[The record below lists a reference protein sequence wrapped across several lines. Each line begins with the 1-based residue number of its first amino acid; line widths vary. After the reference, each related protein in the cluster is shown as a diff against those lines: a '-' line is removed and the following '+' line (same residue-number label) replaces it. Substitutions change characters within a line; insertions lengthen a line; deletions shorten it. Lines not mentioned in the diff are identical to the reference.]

1 MARTADP
8 EQLTGEVI
16 QLGTVA
22 SVDHGSATCTVE
34 IGDLTTGALPW
45 LAQRAGGVKVWSPPS
60 IGEQCVVFC
69 PEGDLAGGI
78 VLPGLWSD
86 ANPAPTTLR
95 DVVMMEM
102 PDGAVIAYDHRR
114 QSLNVVL
121 PEGGTAT
128 LVAPGGAT
136 ITGDV
141 TINGNL
147 SISGKAEAS
156 EDVVGAGISLKG
168 HKHRDVA
175 AGSAQSGAPVA

>member
-22 SVDHGSATCTVE
+22 SVDHGAATCTVE
-34 IGDLTTGALPW
+34 IGDLTTGDLPW
-45 LAQRAGGVKVWSPPS
+45 LAQRAGRVKVWSPPS

-78 VLPGLWSD
+78 VLLGIWSD
-86 ANPAPTTLR
+86 ANPAPSTLP
-95 DVVMMEM
+95 DVVLIEM
-102 PDGAVIAYDHRR
+102 PDGAVIGYDHRTH
-114 QSLNVVL
+114 SLNVVL

-136 ITGDV
+136 IKGDV
-141 TINGNL
+141 TIEGNL
-147 SISGKAEAS
+147 SIAGKAEAS
-156 EDVVGAGISLKG
+156 EDVIGGGISLKS
-168 HKHRDVA
+168 HKHTGVA
-175 AGSAQSGAPVA
+175 AGGAQSEPPV

>member
-22 SVDHGSATCTVE
+22 SVDHGAATCTVE
-34 IGDLTTGALPW
+34 IGDLVTGDLPW
-45 LAQRAGGVKVWSPPS
+45 LAQRAGAVKVWSPPS
-60 IGEQCVVFC
+60 IGEQCVVFS

-78 VLPGLWSD
+78 VLLGLWSD
-86 ANPAPTTLR
+86 ANPAPTSVSNL
-95 DVVMMEM
+95 VLIEM
-102 PDGAVIAYDHRR
+102 PDGAVIGYDHTAH
-114 QSLNVVL
+114 SLHIVL
-121 PEGGTAT
+121 PKGGTAT

-147 SISGKAEAS
+147 SITGKAEAS
-156 EDVVGAGISLKG
+156 EDVIGGGISLKN
-168 HKHRDVA
+168 HKHTGVT
-175 AGSAQSGAPVA
+175 AGGAQSGTPV

>member
-16 QLGTVA
+16 QLGTVT
-22 SVDHGSATCTVE
+22 SVDHGAATCTVE
-34 IGDLTTGALPW
+34 IGDLTTGDLPW
-45 LAQRAGGVKVWSPPS
+45 LAQRAGKVKVWSPPS

-78 VLPGLWSD
+78 VLLGIWSD
-86 ANPAPTTLR
+86 ANPAPSSLR
-95 DVVMMEM
+95 DAVLIEM
-102 PDGAVIAYDHRR
+102 PDGAVIAYDFVSHKL
-114 QSLNVVL
+114 SVVL

-147 SISGKAEAS
+147 KIAGRAEAS
-156 EDVVGAGISLKG
+156 EDVVGGGISLKN
-168 HKHRDVA
+168 HKHTGVA
-175 AGSAQSGAPVA
+175 AGGAQTGTPV